1 MMFVFIVF
9 FANELLYQIFSVN
22 KILHDQLMVLG
33 EVLINV
39 CIVTDP

>member
-9 FANELLYQIFSVN
+9 FANVLLYQIFSVN
-22 KILHDQLMVLG
+22 KILYYQLMVLG